1 MRFLLWRGSETI
13 SQEYLT
19 VYFKQNIPVPEG
31 LAQTTRYKADST
43 LRSVFLLQ
51 LNNSLSQTNLL
62 GIVRGPDV
70 VQS

>member
-1 MRFLLWRGSETI
+1 M
-13 SQEYLT
+13 

-51 LNNSLSQTNLL
+51 LNNSLPQPNLL
-62 GIVRGPDV
+62 GIVHGPDV
-70 VQS
+70 AQS